1 LHNPERP
8 AMVMLLAPVVGLLIW
23 AGILALLI

>member
-1 LHNPERP
+1 LRNPERP
-8 AMVMLLAPVVGLLIW
+8 ATVMVLAPVVGLLIW